1 MPYGEGATFSALA
14 EAIRRHA
21 GILETDGAGLVE
33 ARLSAAVPP
42 GPDHEWIRTR
52 LRPLVGLPAPAA
64 TTQDNFAAWTS
75 YFQQVAATAPTAL
88 VLEDLHWA
96 GEDMLDFVRHLIT
109 QQVAAPLLVIATA
122 RTELLELHP
131 GFLDACPGTVCLAL
145 SPLSPADMAAV
156 AAEVAGGRLS
166 DDTADFVAEQAGGNP
181 LFGEE
186 YVRLLVDR
194 DLLRPT
200 SRGIE
205 LDQDKGPPPLPDS
218 VQAVIGARL
227 DLLPAPLKAT
237 LSDAAVLGETF
248 WRGGVAAIGGGTEAE
263 VDEAL
268 GALAGKQFVR
278 AAAPSSLAGEPSTSS
293 GTPSCATWPTDACR
307 RRCASANTKPPG
319 PGCVTRPA
327 SGPMSSPRS
336 SPITTRR
343 PSSSRRRCTARPRP
357 PSSILPCSTFSWPA
371 EKTEPLDGG
380 AAESYYSRALAVI
393 PDSRVE
399 RFRLLARRGAM
410 AAMRGRAGEAVSDLG
425 EAIAGLKE
433 AGETRAAADALNQ
446 LSQALLLLGDPGYRD
461 PLAEAVELVER
472 DGPSQTMV
480 DVLLER
486 AAYVQEDEGPRQGLQ
501 ALEQVFAV
509 AESLGKPTPA
519 VLLSARG
526 AVRCALG
533 DAGGLADIRRA
544 IEAAEREGRRVE
556 QAGLLLELAWS
567 LVSFEGPGSA
577 LQALRAAEELSRRAR
592 MDTFVTDA
600 RSMAVRS
607 LYWAGEWDTALTE
620 CRELLP
626 VLEAAGDAYSVA
638 IVRYVWSLLLLGR
651 GDAAAA
657 EPLAAQ
663 ALAKARD
670 NPLRGVSAVYLVAAA
685 AARCGIGDDD
695 GAVALLEECE
705 EVLRDKGDTV
715 FVYLLPLAVRTALAG
730 GHGDLARRLAEPV
743 APVLP
748 FGRHVRRTLDAQLL
762 EMDGEAAAAA
772 AAHAAAARGW
782 HDFGIP
788 YEEAHALLGRGRCLL
803 ASGDRRASADAL
815 ERAEL
820 VFAGLGATLDVDQ
833 THTVLRGLA

>member
-1 MPYGEGATFSALA
+1 MRSRPCGDSRPQWPARTARDRRSSSASRASARPAWWTNSSRRRSRARGLAQWLRGSCVPYGEGATFSALA

-263 VDEAL
+263 ADEAL

-278 AAAPSSLAGEPSTSS
+278 AAAPSSLAGEPEYVFRHAVMRDVAY
-293 GTPSCATWPTDACR
+293 GR
-307 RRCASANTKPPG
+307 
-319 PGCVTRPA
+319 
-327 SGPMSSPRS
+327 
-336 SPITTRR
+336 
-343 PSSSRRRCTARPRP
+343 
-357 PSSILPCSTFSWPA
+357 LP
-371 EKTEPLDGG
+371 KK
-380 AAESYYSRALAVI
+380 V
-393 PDSRVE
+393 RV
-399 RFRLLARRGAM
+399 
-410 AAMRGRAGEAVSDLG
+410 
-425 EAIAGLKE
+425 
-433 AGETRAAADALNQ
+433 
-446 LSQALLLLGDPGYRD
+446 
-461 PLAEAVELVER
+461 
-472 DGPSQTMV
+472 
-480 DVLLER
+480 
-486 AAYVQEDEGPRQGLQ
+486 
-501 ALEQVFAV
+501 
-509 AESLGKPTPA
+509 GKH
-519 VLLSARG
+519 
-526 AVRCALG
+526 
-533 DAGGLADIRRA
+533 
-544 IEAAEREGRRVE
+544 
-556 QAGLLLELAWS
+556 
-567 LVSFEGPGSA
+567 
-577 LQALRAAEELSRRAR
+577 
-592 MDTFVTDA
+592 
-600 RSMAVRS
+600 
-607 LYWAGEWDTALTE
+607 
-620 CRELLP
+620 
-626 VLEAAGDAYSVA
+626 EAAGTW
-638 IVRYVWSLLLLGR
+638 VR
-651 GDAAAA
+651 D
-657 EPLAAQ
+657 
-663 ALAKARD
+663 KAGERAD
-670 NPLRGVSAVYLVAAA
+670 EFA
-685 AARCGIGDDD
+685 
-695 GAVALLEECE
+695 
-705 EVLRDKGDTV
+705 EVLAYHYATA
-715 FVYLLPLAVRTALAG
+715 FELATAL
-730 GHGDLARRLAEPV
+730 HS
-743 APVLP
+743 
-748 FGRHVRRTLDAQLL
+748 
-762 EMDGEAAAAA
+762 EAAAALLDPAVALPA
-772 AAHAAAARGW
+772 AGRQRRPSRSTAVRPRATT
-782 HDFGIP
+782 
-788 YEEAHALLGRGRCLL
+788 RGRSQSSRTPESS
-803 ASGDRRASADAL
+803 ASASWRGAAPWPPCAAGPGRRSPTSARPSPASRRPARRA
-815 ERAEL
+815 RPP
-820 VFAGLGATLDVDQ
+820 TP
-833 THTVLRGLA
+833 